1 MSWVSVKKELPKEST
16 RFSSWVLVIV
26 DEHFHSVPDFLVAAY
41 DTQRGEWVDYEG
53 FPLRGVTHWM
63 EVKAPESEN
72 DWNLN
77 AALKCTAKQY
87 RLYYARLEA
96 ENARLLEALEATD
109 KYLSRAFAPDY
120 DYESEAECELHKVVR
135 AALAKTKGEQ
145 PCEREATVSHIE
157 ARANMDSQVD
167 TFFPDDE
174 PAPQAATAMGPAC
187 PQCGGTFY
195 VCNCQVEE
203 LRRELAEARERNEH
217 TYCAYCEFDV
227 PLSDPDAMTK
237 VHDHVLNC
245 EHHPLGIKVRELR
258 EQLERQ
264 NADPIW
270 RACERLYDAYYR
282 DDQAVSGALA
292 ELIDAWN
299 RMLG

>member
-1 MSWVSVKKELPKEST
+1 MNWISVDKQLPSDRSVESM
-16 RFSSWVLVIV
+16 FICPWVLVWTGNDV
-26 DEHFHSVPDFLVAAY
+26 LPKTPSFLVAIY
-41 DTQRGEWVDYEG
+41 DTQVCEWYDLDG
-53 FPLRGVTHWM
+53 FALKGVTHWM

-174 PAPQAATAMGPAC
+174 PEHPPTAWGHMEPRTMGDPC
-187 PQCGGTFY
+187 PVCGGVDY
-195 VCNCQVEE
+195 YCAHIVDRLIGPNMAAILEACAQLYEVYYSEHRGRASHE
-203 LRRELAEARERNEH
+203 RDVAEA
-217 TYCAYCEFDV
+217 V
-227 PLSDPDAMTK
+227 
-237 VHDHVLNC
+237 
-245 EHHPLGIKVRELR
+245 
-258 EQLERQ
+258 
-264 NADPIW
+264 
-270 RACERLYDAYYR
+270 
-282 DDQAVSGALA
+282 A
-292 ELIDAWN
+292 ELMSAWN